1 MRVSEPVDASQVRC
15 SGAGLGPTV
24 RARLPHSVNV
34 DCSAAGRAALDVT
47 LLGPTGALWGP
58 IGGYGVMGVLW
69 GSYRA
74 ALNVTLLGP
83 TGVLWGPIGAYG
95 GSYGVMR
102 VLWGYGGVLWGGPI
116 VHHSTPLTPHCPIV
130 PHSAPQRPIVPHC
143 TPLTPPCPIVPH

>member
-58 IGGYGVMGVLW
+58 IGGYG
-69 GSYRA
+69 
-74 ALNVTLLGP
+74 
-83 TGVLWGPIGAYG
+83 

-116 VHHSTPLTPHCPIV
+116 VHHSTPLTPQYPIV
-130 PHSAPQRPIVPHC
+130 HHS
-143 TPLTPPCPIVPH
+143 TPLTP